1 MATSGSRFELPGKV
15 EHYLGILSKVYKRE
29 GKNLKLS
36 IIVNARINVIEGTYH
51 DNWNGGI
58 DGHSVILT
66 FPQDLFLSVLDNRA
80 QLESEICKDINKLHT
95 PESEHI
101 ADVTFEMLPQVE
113 TDWRL
118 ESGAMENPRRTIA
131 PERSTRI
138 WGDSGFRVF
147 FSHKSEVKKQTAALK
162 ESLKLYGIA
171 SFVAHEDI
179 APTKEWQNEIEAALE
194 SMDAFVALLTKEF
207 HESLWT
213 DQEVGYAFARGVP
226 IIAVGMG
233 RDPYGFIGKFQ
244 GLRCTWAEA
253 PNKIASLLIK
263 HSRMLSAFNE
273 ALPKCRNFDEGLK
286 LALLLPE
293 IESLTLQQADQ
304 MMKANNMNPELSGCW
319 GFSGAKGSR
328 YGKGLAYHLSRL
340 TGRKYSRIGN
350 GQVERSER

>member
-1 MATSGSRFELPGKV
+1 MATSDPRFELPGKV

-36 IIVNARINVIEGTYH
+36 IIVNARINVIEGAFH

-58 DGHSVILT
+58 DGHSVILAV
-66 FPQDLFLSVLDNRA
+66 PQDLFLSVLDNRA

-101 ADVTFEMLPQVE
+101 ADVTFEMLPQAE

-118 ESGAMENPRRTIA
+118 ESGAIENPRRTIA

-147 FSHKSEVKKQTAALK
+147 LSHKSEVKKQTASLK
-162 ESLKLYGIA
+162 ESLKPYGIA

-179 APTKEWQNEIEAALE
+179 APTKEWQNELGAALE
-194 SMDAFVALLTKEF
+194 SMDAFVALLTEKF

-226 IIAVGMG
+226 IVAVRLG

-244 GLRCTWAEA
+244 GLKCTWTDA
-253 PNKIASLLIK
+253 PVKIASLLIK
-263 HSRMLSAFNE
+263 HSRMLSAFIE
-273 ALPKCRNFDEGLK
+273 ALPNCRSFEEGLR
-286 LALLLPE
+286 LAQLLPE
-293 IESLTLQQADQ
+293 IESLTMQQANQ
-304 MMKANNMNPELSGCW
+304 MVKAYNANPDLNGCW
-319 GFSGAKGSR
+319 GFTGANGSR
-328 YGKGLAYHLSRL
+328 YGRGLAFHLSRL
-340 TGRKYSRIGN
+340 TGRKYSRTDASQI
-350 GQVERSER
+350 E

>member
-1 MATSGSRFELPGKV
+1 LPGKV

-29 GKNLKLS
+29 GQNLKLS
-36 IIVNARINVIEGTYH
+36 IIVNARINVIEGTFH

-66 FPQDLFLSVLDNRA
+66 LSQDLFLSVLDNRA
-80 QLESEICKDINKLHT
+80 QLEGEICKDINKLHT

-101 ADVTFEMLPQVE
+101 DEVTFEMLPQAE

-118 ESGAMENPRRTIA
+118 ESEAMETPRRTIA

-138 WGDSGFRVF
+138 WGDSGYRVF
-147 FSHKSEVKKQTAALK
+147 LSHKTEVKKQTAALK

-179 APTKEWQNEIEAALE
+179 APTKEWQNEIETALE
-194 SMDAFVALLTKEF
+194 SMDAFVALLTDNF

-213 DQEVGYAFARGVP
+213 DQEVGYAIARGVP
-226 IIAVGMG
+226 IIAVRMG

-244 GLRCTWAEA
+244 GLPCTWADA
-253 PNKIASLLIK
+253 PSKLASLLIK
-263 HSRMLSAFNE
+263 HSRMLSAFIE
-273 ALPKCRNFDEGLK
+273 VLPKCRNFEEGLK
-286 LALLLPE
+286 LAQLLAQ

-304 MMKANNMNPELSGCW
+304 MMKAHNMNPELSGCW
-319 GFSGAKGSR
+319 GFSGVRGQP
-328 YGKGLAYHLSRL
+328 YGMGLAYHLSRL
-340 TGRKYSRIGN
+340 TGMNYSRRGN
-350 GQVERSER
+350 GQIVRSER

>member
-1 MATSGSRFELPGKV
+1 MADSGFHFELPGKV

-29 GKNLKLS
+29 GKNVKLA
-36 IIVNARINVIEGTYH
+36 IIVNARISVIEGTFH

-66 FPQDLFLSVLDNRA
+66 LSQDLFLSVLDNRA

-95 PESEHI
+95 SESEHI
-101 ADVTFEMLPQVE
+101 TDVTFEMLPQAE
-113 TDWRL
+113 SDWRL

-138 WGDSGFRVF
+138 WGDSGYRVF
-147 FSHKSEVKKQTAALK
+147 LSHKTEVKKQTATLK
-162 ESLKLYGIA
+162 ESLKMYGIA

-179 APTKEWQNEIEAALE
+179 APTKEWQNEIETALE
-194 SMDAFVALLTKEF
+194 SMDAFVALLTENF

-213 DQEVGYAFARGVP
+213 DQEVGYAIARGVP
-226 IIAVGMG
+226 IIAVRMG

-244 GLRCTWAEA
+244 GLRCTWVDA
-253 PNKIASLLIK
+253 PSKIASLLIK
-263 HSRMLSAFNE
+263 HPRMLSAFIE
-273 ALPKCRNFDEGLK
+273 ALPKCRNFEEGLK
-286 LALLLPE
+286 LAQLLPE

-304 MMKANNMNPELSGCW
+304 MMKAHNMNPDLSGCW
-319 GFSGAKGSR
+319 GFSGANGQR

-340 TGRKYSRIGN
+340 TGMKYSRAGN
-350 GQVERSER
+350 GQIVQSE